1 MRLGEHDVRNDNDG
15 ASTPVDVLIASKTS
29 HEGFNS
35 VSFQNDIAILKLEK
49 RVEFTCNYR
58 LNY

>member
-1 MRLGEHDVRNDNDG
+1 MSRYSVRLGEHDIRSENDG
-15 ASTPVDVLIASKTS
+15 ARHLDVLIASKTA

-49 RVEFTCNYR
+49 RVEFNCN
-58 LNY
+58 